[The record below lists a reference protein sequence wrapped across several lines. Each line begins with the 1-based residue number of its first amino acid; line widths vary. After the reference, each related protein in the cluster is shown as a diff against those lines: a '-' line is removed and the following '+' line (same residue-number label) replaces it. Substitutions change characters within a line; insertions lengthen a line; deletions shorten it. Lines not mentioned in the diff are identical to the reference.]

1 MSISNEE
8 REKQITIPSH
18 HLLLFT
24 LTKHSTWPINFWEAR
39 SVVVKWCFLGR
50 NTLFAATAD
59 GKQPPCEFHWKA
71 ILSFSTPFFILSYEV
86 ERKKILGLQKH
97 AYWQTITCVP
107 HCILYLQ
114 KPLREHY
121 LHLNPK
127 DTWLQRVQGVASI
140 HYSAFNPVTS

>member
-24 LTKHSTWPINFWEAR
+24 LTKHSTWPINFWEAH
-39 SVVVKWCFLGR
+39 SVVVKWCFFGR

-71 ILSFSTPFFILSYEV
+71 ILSFSTPFQFELRGWAKENT
-86 ERKKILGLQKH
+86 G
-97 AYWQTITCVP
+97 ITKTC
-107 HCILYLQ
+107 LLTN
-114 KPLREHY
+114 HY
-121 LHLNPK
+121 LRPSLYSILTKTFEGTLLTLKPQRHLTPEGARSGK
-127 DTWLQRVQGVASI
+127 HPLQCIQSS
-140 HYSAFNPVTS
+140 Y

>member
-24 LTKHSTWPINFWEAR
+24 LTKHGTWPINFWEAR
-39 SVVVKWCFLGR
+39 SVVVKWCFFLAKHTVCSHSWR
-50 NTLFAATAD
+50 QTTTMWISLKSNLVFL
-59 GKQPPCEFHWKA
+59 KPFLVWVKR
-71 ILSFSTPFFILSYEV
+71 LS
-86 ERKKILGLQKH
+86 ERKLLGLQKH
-97 AYWQTITCVP
+97 TYWQTITCVP